1 MCCIYSDTLN
11 DIPNTVTEKTMK
23 KLTIT
28 LIALATTTL
37 AFTSSAQAAPMSSH
51 MENALVKVCQSAL
64 SNNVNHLN
72 NTAKAFNLDHKTV
85 ALKVVC
91 NGDNIITFAEKNGAN
106 KTAAKLEKSIGHVN
120 ILEIAAT
127 EKSEVTFT
135 L

>member
-1 MCCIYSDTLN
+1 
-11 DIPNTVTEKTMK
+11 MK
-23 KLTIT
+23 KLTTT
-28 LIALATTTL
+28 LIALATTF

-91 NGDNIITFAEKNGAN
+91 NGDDIITFAEKNGAH
-106 KTAAKLEKSIGHVN
+106 KTAAQLEKSIGHVS
-120 ILEIAAT
+120 ILEVAAT
-127 EKSEVTFT
+127 EKSKAT
-135 L
+135 LVQ